1 MWKRRIIWLALLL
14 GALIFY
20 LFENNGRTLAAL
32 LLCGLAPPVSFLY
45 AYFRCRN
52 ASIQITAPERISC
65 GTAAD
70 CMIRSSAEGN
80 TTLYIENLHNS
91 EEEQYPLAL
100 KKGDNSFK
108 LHTDCC
114 GAVEFRIQGMEARDL
129 FGLFSHKI
137 SRETRQQGIVIPNLF
152 PVEILMTE
160 SAHAMPD
167 SDRYSSVKPGYDPS
181 ETFGMR
187 EYVPGDSIKAIHW
200 KLSQKTGKTIVREMG
215 LPIVSQVLLR
225 YQAWKDPRPEP
236 KEIHSMTT
244 VFVSVAAAL
253 QRSNIDFCMEWAGQ
267 QREILSEEELVAAI
281 EELMGCPVWKQRE
294 NLSRGGGYS
303 HVVTVSPDD
312 DPTLADRFNGSRITL
327 IAPGEGAGGSQP
339 DGIWRINFR
348 TDAMEEQLAV
358 LEI

>member
-1 MWKRRIIWLALLL
+1 
-14 GALIFY
+14 
-20 LFENNGRTLAAL
+20 
-32 LLCGLAPPVSFLY
+32 
-45 AYFRCRN
+45 
-52 ASIQITAPERISC
+52 
-65 GTAAD
+65 
-70 CMIRSSAEGN
+70 
-80 TTLYIENLHNS
+80 
-91 EEEQYPLAL
+91 
-100 KKGDNSFK
+100 
-108 LHTDCC
+108 
-114 GAVEFRIQGMEARDL
+114 
-129 FGLFSHKI
+129 
-137 SRETRQQGIVIPNLF
+137 
-152 PVEILMTE
+152 
-160 SAHAMPD
+160 
-167 SDRYSSVKPGYDPS
+167 
-181 ETFGMR
+181 MR

-294 NLSRGGGYS
+294 DLSRGGGYS

-327 IAPGEGAGGSQP
+327 ITPGEGAGGSQP

>member
-80 TTLYIENLHNS
+80 TTLYIENLHNG
-91 EEEQYPLAL
+91 EEEQYPLTL

-137 SRETRQQGIVIPNLF
+137 SREARQQVIVIPNLF
-152 PVEILMTE
+152 PVEILSTGNCPRRQE
-160 SAHAMPD
+160 KQSFGRWGFP
-167 SDRYSSVKPGYDPS
+167 SSVRCFFDTRRGRIPG
-181 ETFGMR
+181 
-187 EYVPGDSIKAIHW
+187 
-200 KLSQKTGKTIVREMG
+200 
-215 LPIVSQVLLR
+215 
-225 YQAWKDPRPEP
+225 
-236 KEIHSMTT
+236 
-244 VFVSVAAAL
+244 
-253 QRSNIDFCMEWAGQ
+253 
-267 QREILSEEELVAAI
+267 
-281 EELMGCPVWKQRE
+281 
-294 NLSRGGGYS
+294 LSRRRS
-303 HVVTVSPDD
+303 
-312 DPTLADRFNGSRITL
+312 
-327 IAPGEGAGGSQP
+327 IA
-339 DGIWRINFR
+339 
-348 TDAMEEQLAV
+348 
-358 LEI
+358 

>member
-1 MWKRRIIWLALLL
+1 MWKRRIIWLVLFL

-32 LLCGLAPPVSFLY
+32 LLCGLAPPVSFLC

-91 EEEQYPLAL
+91 EEEQYPLTL

-108 LHTDCC
+108 LRTDCC

-137 SRETRQQGIVIPNLF
+137 SREARQQVIVIPNLF

-200 KLSQKTGKTIVREMG
+200 KLSQK
-215 LPIVSQVLLR
+215 Q
-225 YQAWKDPRPEP
+225 Y
-236 KEIHSMTT
+236 
-244 VFVSVAAAL
+244 
-253 QRSNIDFCMEWAGQ
+253 
-267 QREILSEEELVAAI
+267 
-281 EELMGCPVWKQRE
+281 
-294 NLSRGGGYS
+294 
-303 HVVTVSPDD
+303 
-312 DPTLADRFNGSRITL
+312 RFLYGM
-327 IAPGEGAGGSQP
+327 GGSAAGDFVGRRTGGCHRRTDGLSGMEAERKSVQRRRLFP
-339 DGIWRINFR
+339 RRDGISG
-348 TDAMEEQLAV
+348 
-358 LEI
+358 